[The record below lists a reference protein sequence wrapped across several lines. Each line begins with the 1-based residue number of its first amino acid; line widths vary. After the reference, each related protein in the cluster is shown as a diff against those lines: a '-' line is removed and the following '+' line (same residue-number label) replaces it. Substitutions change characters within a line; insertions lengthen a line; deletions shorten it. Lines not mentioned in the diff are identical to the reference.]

1 MHQLFGVVAGL
12 FSLTVSIPVLWK
24 CGIESMLLYA
34 SKGNLPVRERKEKR
48 LSYTCLLSLQNSPS
62 DNRYSL
68 RWVEIREQREAKNF
82 ISVDVLL
89 C

>member
-48 LSYTCLLSLQNSPS
+48 
-62 DNRYSL
+62 
-68 RWVEIREQREAKNF
+68 AKH
-82 ISVDVLL
+82 D
-89 C
+89 